1 MYFVYTLNW
10 AYLNAIGEAQTVK
23 ERVFAAEHEQLKHH
37 EDANDHPRIVKK
49 DE

>member
-1 MYFVYTLNW
+1 MYFVYTLNR